1 MATGTW
7 LLNSSFLGACPPSFL
22 GFPPNVPPA
31 CPPGSVPFDVIDSQF
46 TTFIN
51 QGAFPANQP
60 AFQGGS
66 VVDRNERKPYSEQS
80 SLEIDREIGKGLS
93 INVGYLFVA
102 AHHLV
107 RPIDLNVAPHIG
119 IVPGTT
125 NKDLYNFAI
134 PVPSIPAPPGG
145 SNGSAGIF
153 YFTDSSGNS
162 AYHGLTLQATERA
175 GKYFRLSANYT
186 FSKVLDDGKF
196 LVFVD
201 TPNQDI
207 RHRFIANFVADAPEH
222 SFLRNFELSSIVT
235 VQSPRPFTLFVGFD
249 ANNDGNPVNDRVG
262 ESARDTYLGDP
273 LRTVDVRLSRLL
285 HLGEKYKMQ
294 LSVDSFNLFNRA
306 NVDEVFTVYGAPLF
320 VGAVPKHYKDGI
332 APPFNPAFGTPRT
345 VLNPRQFQFAAKLL
359 F

>member
-1 MATGTW
+1 
-7 LLNSSFLGACPPSFL
+7 
-22 GFPPNVPPA
+22 
-31 CPPGSVPFDVIDSQF
+31 
-46 TTFIN
+46 
-51 QGAFPANQP
+51 
-60 AFQGGS
+60 
-66 VVDRNERKPYSEQS
+66 VDRNERKPYSEQS

-102 AHHLV
+102 SHHLV

-162 AYHGLTLQATERA
+162 AYHGLTLQVTEKA

-201 TPNQDI
+201 TPQSKDQRSAERAISNQDI

-262 ESARDTYLGDP
+262 ESARDSYLGDP
-273 LRTVDVRLSRLL
+273 LRTVDVRVSRLL
-285 HLGEKYKMQ
+285 HLGEKYKIQ

-306 NVDEVFTVYGAPLF
+306 NVDEVFTVYGAPNF
-320 VGAVPKHYKDGI
+320 VGSVPQRYKDGI
-332 APPFNPAFGTPRT
+332 TLPFNPAFGTPRT
-345 VLNPRQFQFAAKLL
+345 MFNPRQFQFAAKLL